1 VGPAEAVT
9 EHRLRPNVRYG
20 CALEDELTQAEKD
33 TPTVIADGRRPRLLA
48 GSPTTVRDQIEQM
61 TKATGV
67 QEVMVQEVM
76 VQDVVADP
84 EARAHSRALLAQ
96 ALGATPAV
104 AAAS

>member
-1 VGPAEAVT
+1 MAA
-9 EHRLRPNVRYG
+9 R
-20 CALEDELTQAEKD
+20 ELTQAEKD
-33 TPTVIADGRRPRLLA
+33 TPTVVADGRWPRLLA

-67 QEVMVQEVM
+67 QEVMVQ
-76 VQDVVADP
+76 DVVADP
-84 EARAHSRALLAQ
+84 EARAHSRALLGQ